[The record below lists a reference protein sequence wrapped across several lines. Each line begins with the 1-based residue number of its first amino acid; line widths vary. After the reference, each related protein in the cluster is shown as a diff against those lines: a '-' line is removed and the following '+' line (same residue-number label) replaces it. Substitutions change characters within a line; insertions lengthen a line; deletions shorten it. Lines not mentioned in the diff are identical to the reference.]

1 MTIPRIASYPMPR
14 PDVLPPARVDWRPDP
29 ARAVLLLHDLQDYFL
44 DFYDRAQAPLPEL
57 LANVRRLRDA
67 CDAAGVPVVYTAQP
81 PVQSAQQRGLLQAW
95 WGPGVTARPDR
106 AAVVEALAP
115 RAFDTVLDK
124 WRYSAFVSS
133 DLRARMRELGR
144 DQLIVC
150 GVYAHIGCQATL
162 CDAFMQDI
170 QPFMVGD
177 AVADFSLQEH
187 RQALDYV
194 AARCGVVVAAAS
206 CIEALSVGGRPPA
219 SLLALRAELAQVL
232 ELPLQ
237 SIAPDDNPFEAG
249 LDSIRLMALLGR
261 WTADGTPLG
270 FVELAERESVA
281 QWWELIASRRGES
294 RQDDARRAA

>member
-1 MTIPRIASYPMPR
+1 MTIPRIASYPMP
-14 PDVLPPARVDWRPDP
+14 PADALPAARVDWRPDA

-44 DFYDRAQAPLPEL
+44 DFYDRTQAPLPEL
-57 LANVRRLRDA
+57 LANVRRVRDA

-81 PVQSAQQRGLLQAW
+81 PVQSAQQRGLLQPW
-95 WGPGVTARPDR
+95 WGSGVTARPER
-106 AAVVEALAP
+106 AAVVESLAP

-133 DLRARMRELGR
+133 DLRVRMRELGR

-150 GVYAHIGCQATL
+150 GVYAHIGCQATV

-170 QPFMVGD
+170 QAFMVGD

-194 AARCGVVVAAAS
+194 AGRCGVVVATSS
-206 CIEALSVGGRPPA
+206 CVEALSSGGRAPA
-219 SLLALRAELAQVL
+219 SLLGLRTELAQVL
-232 ELPLQ
+232 ELPLDAVDQ
-237 SIAPDDNPFEAG
+237 NDNPFEAG

-261 WTADGTPLG
+261 WTADGTQLG

-281 QWWELIASRRGES
+281 QWWSLIES
-294 RQDDARRAA
+294 RRAA